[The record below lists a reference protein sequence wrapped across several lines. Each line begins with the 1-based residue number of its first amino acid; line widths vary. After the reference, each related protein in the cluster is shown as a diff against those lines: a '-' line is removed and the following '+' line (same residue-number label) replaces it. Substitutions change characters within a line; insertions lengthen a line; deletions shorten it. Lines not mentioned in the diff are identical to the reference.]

1 MVLVSVEL
9 AEEVAVAR
17 ASESE
22 LVFVEGATGVAVCKA
37 MMAVHGEQVVDNPSQ
52 RRSRCVEEGGGRAER
67 RQRRHGRGS
76 MGGGKPAVRCLLGVN
91 ESVYGLI
98 RGAIQ

>member
-17 ASESE
+17 ALESE
-22 LVFVEGATGVAVCKA
+22 LVFVVGATGVAVCKA

-52 RRSRCVEEGGGRAER
+52 RRSRCVEEGGGRAKR
-67 RQRRHGRGS
+67 RQRRHGRGRWVVGNRLS
-76 MGGGKPAVRCLLGVN
+76 DVCW
-91 ESVYGLI
+91 E
-98 RGAIQ
+98 